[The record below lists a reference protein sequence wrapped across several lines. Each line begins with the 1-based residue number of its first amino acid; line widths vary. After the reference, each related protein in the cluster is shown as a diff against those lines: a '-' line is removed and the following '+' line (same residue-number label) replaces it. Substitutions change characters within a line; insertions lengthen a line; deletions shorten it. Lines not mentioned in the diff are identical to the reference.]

1 MQFNISCNGSKS
13 IYDDGMKQQKA
24 LELLN
29 ALLALASN
37 ESGQESQQ
45 EYQLQIDAAL
55 AYGEAFDDENDRG
68 LCFGEHD
75 KWLAM
80 SRICYSGVAHA
91 YSREQAT
98 TFIRQYIVQ
107 IEEWLELQ

>member
-1 MQFNISCNGSKS
+1 MMHI
-13 IYDDGMKQQKA
+13 MKQQKA

-37 ESGQESQQ
+37 ETDQESQR

-80 SRICYSGVAHA
+80 SRICWSGVGHA
-91 YSREQAT
+91 YAREEAAK
-98 TFIRQYIVQ
+98 FISEYIVQ
-107 IEEWLELQ
+107 IEEWIELQ